1 MRKPRDLFGRVAIR
15 VEQIRTHEAHQAVEA
30 EVLAAVG
37 RAGEEQERIDL
48 PPLLEVRHETVGQR
62 RPCALIDTQMVRL
75 VDDHEVP
82 WIGFDQPSAGAAP
95 VALGAA
101 QRVEGRHHHRRRRP
115 ESPRAVSA
123 SAT

>member
-1 MRKPRDLFGRVAIR
+1 MPKLRKLFSRVSIR
-15 VEQIRTHEAHQAVEA
+15 VEQIRSHKAHQTVET
-30 EVLAAVG
+30 EVLSAVG

-62 RPCALIDTQMVRL
+62 RPRALINTQMVGL

-82 WIGFDQPSAGAAP
+82 WIGFEQPLSGAAP

-101 QRVEGRHHHRRRRP
+101 QRVE
-115 ESPRAVSA
+115 
-123 SAT
+123 